1 MLQRVVKRKMTK
13 RIAVIVL
20 ETLSAGEAANV
31 AALLTGQIG
40 CSYPGFFSPVP
51 VHDAGGTLHASPI
64 FSVVILK
71 AKNTSQLTKLVT
83 AGGASTVCFT
93 RLGQELHNAFP
104 EYKQRLADL
113 HASADDLV
121 GVAVFGDDAMVR
133 EASRKF
139 SLLK

>member
-1 MLQRVVKRKMTK
+1 MTK

-20 ETLSAGEAANV
+20 EALSAGEAANV

-40 CSYPGFFSPVP
+40 CSYPDFFSSTPVQ
-51 VHDAGGTLHASPI
+51 DADGALHASPI

-71 AKNTSQLTKLVT
+71 AKNASQLTKLVA
-83 AGGASTVCFT
+83 AGGASAVCFT
-93 RLGQELHNAFP
+93 RLGQELHNAFS
-104 EYKQRLADL
+104 EYKQRVENL
-113 HASADDLV
+113 HASTSDLV

-133 EASRKF
+133 DTSRKF

>member
-51 VHDAGGTLHASPI
+51 VHDAGGTLVQNIQLFDLFQGGRIP
-64 FSVVILK
+64 K
-71 AKNTSQLTKLVT
+71 GYKN
-83 AGGASTVCFT
+83 
-93 RLGQELHNAFP
+93 
-104 EYKQRLADL
+104 
-113 HASADDLV
+113 
-121 GVAVFGDDAMVR
+121 
-133 EASRKF
+133 F
-139 SLLK
+139 SLPRFGFCHVPSFLSPPLGTMQ